1 MDTSELLN
9 MAEDQMLLIICF
21 KQLYR
26 KTPSATFHI
35 INIEK
40 NIVVINCHS
49 SVVCNKLHV

>member
-9 MAEDQMLLIICF
+9 MAEDQILLIICF

-49 SVVCNKLHV
+49 SVVCN